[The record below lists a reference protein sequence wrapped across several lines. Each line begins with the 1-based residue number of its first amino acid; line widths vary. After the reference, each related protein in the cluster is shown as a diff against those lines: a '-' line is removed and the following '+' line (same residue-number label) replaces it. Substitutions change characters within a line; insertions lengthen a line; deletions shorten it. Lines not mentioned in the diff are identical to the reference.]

1 MRRIGKI
8 HARKAFRSDRDGA
21 NRDIIGASLQPRQ
34 QVAHLRDGHQLVPLV
49 QMLGDTA
56 PQVDAGTDERP
67 AATLPAVRRDLIDAD
82 TQRALEARFRS
93 YGRVSK
99 YKDKQRAETGARH
112 AKAMHRFATIG
123 APAEFHM
130 TRLAWQLC
138 CTLRAALRAVRAR
151 TKPSRL
157 RVSRES
163 DGAGSASR
171 PE

>member
-99 YKDKQRAETGARH
+99 YKDKQRAETGAPRQGNAQVCDH
-112 AKAMHRFATIG
+112 WRAGRVPYDTISV
-123 APAEFHM
+123 
-130 TRLAWQLC
+130 
-138 CTLRAALRAVRAR
+138 AAL
-151 TKPSRL
+151 L
-157 RVSRES
+157 HL
-163 DGAGSASR
+163 ASR
-171 PE
+171 A